1 MFLKEQQTL
10 LLLLLLLDIV
20 TVIKVGRF
28 EWQTR
33 RVEEKMKDL
42 D

>member
-1 MFLKEQQTL
+1 MFLKEQRA

-20 TVIKVGRF
+20 TVIKVGGF
-28 EWQTR
+28 EWQTKR
-33 RVEEKMKDL
+33 TEKKMKDL